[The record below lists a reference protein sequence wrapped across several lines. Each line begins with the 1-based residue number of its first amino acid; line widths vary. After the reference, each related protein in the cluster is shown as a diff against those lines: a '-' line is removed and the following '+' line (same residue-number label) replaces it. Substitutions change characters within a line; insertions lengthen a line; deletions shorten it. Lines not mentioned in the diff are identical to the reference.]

1 MAESDVV
8 LLRRAWE
15 AFARGEVEAATEVL
29 HPQVRWYGAGDDEHE
44 GGCHNRD
51 EALAFIRQALAD
63 GVTAKAFDFR
73 DAGDR
78 VVVLLQPTSRRSGAI
93 SPRPTARSSR
103 SATARSSRWS
113 STRPSTRRSPPPRST
128 ADMVVTAGN
137 ATRPIAP
144 SWRCW
149 LHWRTMSTHDTELS
163 VSQARNHFSD
173 AVNRAAFGG
182 EITYVTRGRGQQ
194 RAAAIVPADLVER
207 YEELVDREDGR
218 IASERLADLDAGRET
233 AVSAAEVTRALER

>member
-78 VVVLLQPTSRRSGAI
+78 VVVLLQTHQPPEWGDQ
-93 SPRPTARSSR
+93 
-103 SATARSSRWS
+103 
-113 STRPSTRRSPPPRST
+113 PPPHGEVVTVR
-128 ADMVVTAGN
+128 DGKVVEMVVYPTVDEA
-137 ATRPIAP
+137 
-144 SWRCW
+144 
-149 LHWRTMSTHDTELS
+149 L
-163 VSQARNHFSD
+163 
-173 AVNRAAFGG
+173 
-182 EITYVTRGRGQQ
+182 
-194 RAAAIVPADLVER
+194 AAAAL
-207 YEELVDREDGR
+207 DG
-218 IASERLADLDAGRET
+218 
-233 AVSAAEVTRALER
+233 